1 MTQSSVQTIKE
12 RLSITDV
19 ISSYIKLEK
28 SGTYLR
34 GKCPFHN
41 EKTPSFFVSPA
52 RGTYHCFGCN
62 RGGDIFSFVEEIEAS
77 TFREALTLLANKAG
91 VTLEAYSGK
100 KEETHEE
107 LYEIHEEATKFFEAR
122 LANEKGALAYL
133 EERGLT
139 KETLKNFRVGYA
151 LRTWDELTKFLLAK
165 GFKEKDLIAGGLSI
179 LGKRGPIDR
188 FRGRIMFPICDAN
201 GRVVGFSGRVYA
213 PAGVEIPSDTAKY
226 VNSPETPIYHK
237 GKILFGYDK
246 AKRAM
251 LRENRC
257 IVVEGQFDLLLAH
270 QAKTEE
276 AVAVSGTALTEEH
289 LRLLKRFTDNLLFS
303 FDADQAG
310 VKASG
315 RSYEIALSMGMNVE
329 MVVLPKGK
337 DPADLIRED
346 VEKWKESIS
355 KTKHIIDFLIEAISR
370 KELSEREFRSEIGKS
385 VIPYIASIKS
395 AIDRAHFVKRVSDT
409 LLLPEQVISDEVL
422 RARSVMV
429 EVSETAKGEVKKSGL
444 PRKETIKRKLIGFV
458 LLSKAKG
465 GDSKESDSVISA
477 IERLED
483 KSWNDIDSGLDSKD
497 REQLLFEAE
506 MYYGDSGGG
515 DNEVQELLNN
525 LELEYESEA
534 LEKTLSKLRKAESL
548 GNEDE
553 INELMKLCK
562 TYSSKIEAIKNRQYK
577 Q

>member
-12 RLSITDV
+12 RLSVTDV
-19 ISSYIKLEK
+19 ISTYIKLEK

-52 RGTYHCFGCN
+52 RGSYHCFGCN
-62 RGGDIFSFVEEIEAS
+62 RGGDIFSFVEEIEAC

-100 KEETHEE
+100 SEETYDD
-107 LYEIHEEATKFFEAR
+107 LYNIHEEATKFFEAR

-139 KETLKNFRVGYA
+139 KETLQNFRVGYA
-151 LRTWDELTKFLLAK
+151 LRTWDELTKFLLGK
-165 GFKEKDLIAGGLSI
+165 GFKEKDLILAGVSVA
-179 LGKRGPIDR
+179 GKRGPIDR

-201 GRVVGFSGRVYA
+201 SRVVGFSGRVYA
-213 PAGVEIPSDTAKY
+213 PVGVVIPSDTAKY

-315 RSYEIALSMGMNVE
+315 RSYEIALAMGMNVE

-337 DPADLIRED
+337 DPADLFREN
-346 VEKWKESIS
+346 VEMWRDSIS
-355 KTKHIIDFLIEAISR
+355 KAKHIIDFLIEAISR

-409 LLLPEQVISDEVL
+409 LLLPEQVISDEVSK
-422 RARSVMV
+422 ARSALTQ
-429 EVSETAKGEVKKSGL
+429 VSEVVREGEKRSVV
-444 PRKETIKRKLIGFV
+444 PRKEAIKRKLIGFV
-458 LLSKAKG
+458 LLTKAKG
-465 GDSKESDSVISA
+465 ADSDNSLKVIEM
-477 IERLED
+477 IERMEE
-483 KSWNDIDSGLDSKD
+483 KNWKDIDSGLDSKD

-506 MYYGDSGGG
+506 MYYADSGGG
-515 DNEVQELLNN
+515 QEIQELLNN

-562 TYSSKIEAIKNRQYK
+562 VHSSKIETIKYRQYK
-577 Q
+577 

>member
-12 RLSITDV
+12 RLSIIDV

-34 GKCPFHN
+34 GRCPFHN

-62 RGGDIFSFVEEIEAS
+62 RGGDIFSFVEEIEAC
-77 TFREALTLLANKAG
+77 TFREALTILANKAG

-100 KEETHEE
+100 SEDTHEE
-107 LYEIHEEATKFFEAR
+107 LYKIHEEATKFFEAR
-122 LANEKGALAYL
+122 LANEKGAMVYL

-139 KETLKNFRVGYA
+139 KETIKNFRVGYA

-165 GFKEKDLIAGGLSI
+165 GFAEKDLIAGGVSI
-179 LGKRGPIDR
+179 LGKLGPIDR

-213 PAGVEIPSDTAKY
+213 PAGVSIPSDTAKY

-276 AVAVSGTALTEEH
+276 TVAVSGTALTEEH

-315 RSYEIALSMGMNVE
+315 RSYEIALAMGMNVE
-329 MVVLPKGK
+329 MVILPKGK

-346 VEKWKESIS
+346 VEKWKDTIS

-385 VIPYIASIKS
+385 VIPYIASVKS

-409 LLLPEQVISDEVL
+409 LLLPEQVISDEVSK
-422 RARSVMV
+422 ARSTLT
-429 EVSETAKGEVKKSGL
+429 EVSQAIKSEDKRSVIS
-444 PRKETIKRKLIGFV
+444 RKDAIKRKLIGFV
-458 LLSKAKG
+458 LLRMAKG
-465 GDSKESDSVISA
+465 ADSADSSVVIDK
-477 IERLED
+477 LEKMEG

-497 REQLLFEAE
+497 KEQLLFEAE
-506 MYYGDSGGG
+506 MYYSDSGGG
-515 DNEVQELLNN
+515 GQEVQELLNN

-534 LEKTLSKLRKAESL
+534 LEKTLTKLRKAESL
-548 GNEDE
+548 GNEEE

-562 TYSSKIEAIKNRQYK
+562 IHSSNIETIKSRQYK
-577 Q
+577 

>member
-52 RGTYHCFGCN
+52 RGSYHCFGCN
-62 RGGDIFSFVEEIEAS
+62 RGGDIFSFVEEIEAC
-77 TFREALTLLANKAG
+77 TFREALALLANKAG

-100 KEETHEE
+100 TEETYDE
-107 LYEIHEEATKFFEAR
+107 LYKIHEEATKFFEAR
-122 LANEKGALAYL
+122 LANEKGAMSYL
-133 EERGLT
+133 EDRGLT
-139 KETLKNFRVGYA
+139 KETIKNFRVGYA
-151 LRTWDELTKFLLAK
+151 LRTWDELTKFLLGY
-165 GFKEKDLIAGGLSI
+165 GFKEKDLISSGVSVS
-179 LGKRGPIDR
+179 GKRGPIDR

-213 PAGVEIPSDTAKY
+213 PAGITIPSDTAKY

-315 RSYEIALSMGMNVE
+315 RSYEIALAMGMNVE

-346 VEKWKESIS
+346 IQKWKDTIS

-409 LLLPEQVISDEVL
+409 LLLPEQVISDEVSKV
-422 RARSVMV
+422 RSTLKEISQV
-429 EVSETAKGEVKKSGL
+429 AKEDEKKVGIS
-444 PRKETIKRKLIGFV
+444 RKEAIRRKLIGFI
-458 LLSKAKG
+458 LLTKAKG
-465 GDSKESDSVISA
+465 KDSDDSLKVIDA
-477 IERLED
+477 IEKIEE
-483 KSWNDIDSGLDSKD
+483 KNWNDIDSGLDSKD

-506 MYYGDSGGG
+506 MYYADSGGG
-515 DNEVQELLNN
+515 QEVQELLNN

-562 TYSSKIEAIKNRQYK
+562 MHSSKIETIKSRQYK

>member
-1 MTQSSVQTIKE
+1 
-12 RLSITDV
+12 
-19 ISSYIKLEK
+19 
-28 SGTYLR
+28 
-34 GKCPFHN
+34 
-41 EKTPSFFVSPA
+41 
-52 RGTYHCFGCN
+52 
-62 RGGDIFSFVEEIEAS
+62 
-77 TFREALTLLANKAG
+77 
-91 VTLEAYSGK
+91 
-100 KEETHEE
+100 
-107 LYEIHEEATKFFEAR
+107 
-122 LANEKGALAYL
+122 
-133 EERGLT
+133 
-139 KETLKNFRVGYA
+139 
-151 LRTWDELTKFLLAK
+151 
-165 GFKEKDLIAGGLSI
+165 
-179 LGKRGPIDR
+179 
-188 FRGRIMFPICDAN
+188 MFPICDAN

-213 PAGVEIPSDTAKY
+213 PAGVSIPSDTAKY

-276 AVAVSGTALTEEH
+276 TVAVSGTALTEEH

-315 RSYEIALSMGMNVE
+315 RSYEIALAMGMNVE
-329 MVVLPKGK
+329 MVILPKGK

-346 VEKWKESIS
+346 VEKWKDTIS

-385 VIPYIASIKS
+385 VIPYIASVKS

-409 LLLPEQVISDEVL
+409 LLLPEQVISDEVSK
-422 RARSVMV
+422 ARSTLT
-429 EVSETAKGEVKKSGL
+429 EVSQAIKSEDKRSVIS
-444 PRKETIKRKLIGFV
+444 RKDAIKRKLIGFV
-458 LLSKAKG
+458 LLRMAKG
-465 GDSKESDSVISA
+465 ADSADSSVVIDK
-477 IERLED
+477 LEKMEG

-497 REQLLFEAE
+497 KEQLLFEAE
-506 MYYGDSGGG
+506 MYYSDSGGG
-515 DNEVQELLNN
+515 GQEVQELLNN

-534 LEKTLSKLRKAESL
+534 LEKTLTKLRKAESL
-548 GNEDE
+548 GNEEE

-562 TYSSKIEAIKNRQYK
+562 IHSSNIETIKSRQYK
-577 Q
+577 